1 MSETLIHSASPEET
15 RAAGRRFAETLGEG
29 EAVSL
34 SGELGAGKTEFM
46 RGVTEYFGCQE
57 QLSSPTF
64 PIMNVYAGFH
74 GGSEVELHH
83 FDLYRLETPSEL
95 EGIGFGEY
103 LSSGW
108 ASFVE
113 WAERFPEYSEAYTAA
128 VSIAYD
134 GPERRTITITRRES

>member
-1 MSETLIHSASPEET
+1 MNDVFRSASAEET
-15 RAAGRRFAETLGEG
+15 RAAGRSFAATLSEG
-29 EAVSL
+29 DVVSL

-46 RGVTEYFGCQE
+46 RGVSEYFSCSE

-64 PIMNVYAGFH
+64 PLMNVYTGSV
-74 GGSEVELHH
+74 GGREATLHH
-83 FDLYRLETPSEL
+83 FDLYRLETPEEL

-103 LSSGW
+103 LSSAW

-113 WAERFPEYSEAYTAA
+113 WAERFPEYEGCYTVR

-134 GPERRTITITRRES
+134 GPSGRTITITGRGR